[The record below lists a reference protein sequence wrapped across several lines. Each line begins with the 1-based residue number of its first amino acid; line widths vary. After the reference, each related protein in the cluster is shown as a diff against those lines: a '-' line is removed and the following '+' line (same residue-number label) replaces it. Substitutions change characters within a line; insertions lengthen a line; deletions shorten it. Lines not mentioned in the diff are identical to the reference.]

1 MGWRTYIDLFE
12 FIVPLGSVS
21 LSMLYGGRVVEDNN
35 EFALLLVFGVVAVV
49 VTVAFLG
56 GGDTEL
62 GRP

>member
-1 MGWRTYIDLFE
+1 M
-12 FIVPLGSVS
+12 PLGSVS